1 MKKVVLGILVV
12 ALLIAGG
19 AWFVTRPHTMP
30 PPLDLPDTSAI
41 PAEAQKAT
49 VNYVYDGDTLFLTTP
64 ADSNLYV
71 RLLAVDAPEVGDNAE
86 CYGDAAT
93 AYLRSVAIEGSTVY
107 TLADT
112 EPLDQYGR
120 SLLFVWTADG
130 NPINLS
136 LVQNGY
142 AEAVFIGQNRLYED
156 EVEAAEDAAQAA
168 GTGMWGAC

>member
-1 MKKVVLGILVV
+1 MAILVV
-12 ALLIAGG
+12 AVLVAGG
-19 AWFVTRPHTMP
+19 VLFVSRPHTMP

-64 ADSNLYV
+64 ADSNLKV
-71 RLLAVDAPEVGDNAE
+71 RLLAVDTPEVGDNAE

-107 TLADT
+107 TLADK

-120 SLLFVWTADG
+120 SLLFLWTADG